1 MYKGLLSKMA
11 SALSPTSVATTN
23 TDGPLSAKQFSE
35 LVKYYQ
41 TTHKA
46 IVRLTALVN
55 KLPPNQTLKIGDHT
69 IKRKDVSE
77 YSNAYVSQLGD
88 LRKVFSRKKRKTTRT
103 NSQLN
108 SLFYVSDQLV
118 AFYKGA
124 NLGPVDPASPK
135 SGKLADHLDLLI
147 QRRMS
152 TSGILTSLISRYI
165 EANSLKTPESAG
177 RFQPDSRMKTAF
189 GTTKYLLRK
198 EDLGKRGVPSDVP
211 SERADKITASIKS
224 GSKSAFDRV
233 SDRIDRRTGKPVY
246 DKSTGLLY
254 TTMMVFNNFYRIP
267 PQLLTEEEIEELRDE
282 DNISAARELQTTLSQ
297 ITAYN
302 NSRK

>member
-77 YSNAYVSQLGD
+77 YSTAYVSQLGD

-124 NLGPVDPASPK
+124 NLGPKDPSSPK
-135 SGKLADHLDLLI
+135 SGKLGDQLDLLI

-198 EDLGKRGVPSDVP
+198 EDLGKRGVPSDLP
-211 SERADKITASIKS
+211 SERADKIAASIKS
-224 GSKSAFDRV
+224 GPKSAFDRV
-233 SDRIDRRTGKPVY
+233 SDRVDRRTGKPVY
-246 DKSTGLLY
+246 DKSSGLLY

-282 DNISAARELQTTLSQ
+282 DNISSARELQTTLSQ

-302 NSRK
+302 NARK

>member
-1 MYKGLLSKMA
+1 MA
-11 SALSPTSVATTN
+11 SALSPTSAATTN
-23 TDGPLSAKQFSE
+23 PDGPLSAKQFSE

-55 KLPPNQTLKIGDHT
+55 KLPANQTLKIGDHT

-88 LRKVFSRKKRKTTRT
+88 LRKVFSKKKRKTTRT

-124 NLGPVDPASPK
+124 NLGPSDPAS
-135 SGKLADHLDLLI
+135 SDSDSLSDHLDLLI

-189 GTTKYLLRK
+189 KTTKYLLRK
-198 EDLGKRGVPSDVP
+198 QDLGKRGILASDVP
-211 SERADKITASIKS
+211 SDKVEKITTSIKA

-233 SDRIDRRTGKPVY
+233 SDRVDRRTGKPVY
-246 DKSTGLLY
+246 DRDTGLLY
-254 TTMMVFNNFYRIP
+254 TTMMVFNNFFRVP
-267 PQLLTEEEIEELRDE
+267 PQLLTEEEIEELKDE
-282 DNISAARELQTTLSQ
+282 DNISAARELQVTLSG

>member
-1 MYKGLLSKMA
+1 MA
-11 SALSPTSVATTN
+11 TALSPTVATTN

-55 KLPPNQTLKIGDHT
+55 KLPANQTLKIGEHT

-124 NLGPVDPASPK
+124 NLGPADPSSSR
-135 SGKLADHLDLLI
+135 SGKLADRLDILI
-147 QRRMS
+147 QHRMA
-152 TSGILTSLISRYI
+152 TSGILTSLFSRYI
-165 EANSLKTPESAG
+165 ENNSLKTPEAAG

-198 EDLGKRGVPSDVP
+198 EDLGKRGLSSDVP
-211 SERADKITASIKS
+211 SERAEKITASIKS
-224 GSKSAFDRV
+224 GSRSAFDRV
-233 SDRIDRRTGKPVY
+233 SDRVDRRSGKPVY
-246 DKSTGLLY
+246 DKSSGLLY

-282 DNISAARELQTTLSQ
+282 DNISAARELQQTLSS
-297 ITAYN
+297 ITSYN
-302 NSRK
+302 RSNK

>member
-1 MYKGLLSKMA
+1 MA
-11 SALSPTSVATTN
+11 SALSPTSVASTN
-23 TDGPLSAKQFSE
+23 TDGPLTTKQFSE

-46 IVRLTALVN
+46 IVRLTSLVN
-55 KLPPNQTLKIGDHT
+55 KLPTNQTLKIGDHT

-88 LRKVFSRKKRKTTRT
+88 LRKVFARKKRKATRT

-124 NLGPVDPASPK
+124 NLGPLDPESPK
-135 SGKLADHLDLLI
+135 SGKLSDHIDLLI
-147 QRRMS
+147 QKRMS

-165 EANSLKTPESAG
+165 ETNSLKTPESAG
-177 RFQPDSRMKTAF
+177 RFQPDKRMQTAF
-189 GTTKYLLRK
+189 STTKYLLRR
-198 EDLGKRGVPSDVP
+198 EDLGKRDLPSDVP
-211 SERADKITASIKS
+211 KERAEKITSSIKS
-224 GSKSAFDRV
+224 GSRSAFDRV
-233 SDRIDRRTGKPVY
+233 SDRIDRRTGKPVF
-246 DKSTGLLY
+246 DKSSGLLY

-267 PQLLTEEEIEELRDE
+267 PQLLSEEEREDLRDE
-282 DNISAARELQTTLSQ
+282 DNISAARELQTSLSK

>member
-1 MYKGLLSKMA
+1 MA
-11 SALSPTSVATTN
+11 TALSPTVATTQ

-55 KLPPNQTLKIGDHT
+55 KLPANQTLKIGDHT

-77 YSNAYVSQLGD
+77 YSTAYISQLGD
-88 LRKVFSRKKRKTTRT
+88 LRKVFAKRKRKSTRT

-124 NLGPVDPASPK
+124 NLGPLDPSVSK
-135 SGKLADHLDLLI
+135 SGKLSDNLDILI
-147 QRRMS
+147 KRRMA
-152 TSGILTSLISRYI
+152 TSGILTSLFSRYI
-165 EANSLKTPESAG
+165 ETNSLKTEGSAG
-177 RFQPDSRMKTAF
+177 RFQPDARMKTAF
-189 GTTKYLLRK
+189 ASTKYLLRR
-198 EDLGKRGVPSDVP
+198 EDLGKRDLPSDVP
-211 SERADKITASIKS
+211 SERAERIGANIKA

-233 SDRIDRRTGKPVY
+233 SDRVDRRTGKPVY
-246 DKSTGLLY
+246 DKSSGLLY
-254 TTMMVFNNFYRIP
+254 TTMMVFNNFYRVP
-267 PQLLTEEEIEELRDE
+267 PQLLSEEEVEELRDE
-282 DNISAARELQTTLSQ
+282 ENISAARELQGTLSK